1 MIKSILFI
9 ISFIFL
15 NQFCFSQIEIKG
27 KVIDSIGSQ
36 VIKGALIMAIRV
48 KDSTLVNFTRTN
60 SLGEYK
66 LQNLPIDTFQIVIG
80 HSKFDDNQIF
90 VFLDGKENKIEL
102 PPSTLLK
109 KAKELKEIIIHANN
123 TPIYFKGDTLVY
135 VADSFKVKE
144 RAVVEDLL
152 KKLPGVKVDINGKI
166 TYQGKNVDRMYV
178 DGDEFFGKDPTI
190 ATKNLEAAM
199 IDQVQVYE
207 EGANSDKVMN
217 LTLKEDAKKGT
228 FGKSS
233 LASDGKKFYEGEVL
247 FNKYRKK
254 ENFALYGL
262 KNNTPRSGFDYQDA
276 EAINS
281 SKYGYNLPGFPD
293 NFQTGVNYKNI
304 FGKVKKH
311 KVKVGYT
318 LDVITIKNQTT
329 TSTINFINDSTFTNN
344 ASDNQT
350 DKKSNHSVFVEYD
363 WNIDSL
369 TKLTVKPTYWYKESK
384 LNNENRSSF
393 LNNKQ
398 FTYRNSSRNYSDSSI
413 HNSFS
418 NTTYFEKKYRKK
430 DRRSYFNHQYNFND
444 QNTINNT
451 LFNSTDVLNLNSKFD
466 QKFENKNVNY
476 KSKSEISH
484 AEPVFKYFIVSTSFK
499 STFAT
504 ENQKQITSDRIL
516 NSFKM
521 IDTLSS
527 DFQSK
532 VFNNEYELAIS
543 YKKKNHYFYLNNVYN
558 TFNMKNLNVNTNEN
572 YAFTYNYFLPE
583 FNYYYY
589 KRSNSIYI
597 TMTANK
603 TINYPK
609 VSQLQPVLS
618 NRNPN
623 YRFVGNPNLKPSISN
638 NIEFRIYKSLNKM
651 GEYFNFSLNS
661 RFLES
666 DFVESISY
674 NNLGVSTSQTIN
686 VNGVHNHIASTLI
699 RKYIYKDK
707 IAVNG
712 SLSNQY
718 SVNQTMINSVQAKTE
733 QLSFEPNLGIDYYT
747 DSFMLSFSNT
757 TTYYKPIG
765 SIYNNSASPYFT
777 VTNTM
782 SFDWTPKFL
791 GVQIK
796 GDLNQSITTGRAAG
810 YNINRT
816 LLNFSIVKELLKSKN
831 LKISLEVNDLLN
843 QNKGINR
850 LQMLNQITDT
860 KSNIISRYILFRISY
875 RFLKLN
881 STNS

>member
-1 MIKSILFI
+1 MKYILF
-9 ISFIFL
+9 FTLLYPFL
-15 NQFCFSQIEIKG
+15 LFSQLEIKG

-109 KAKELKEIIIHANN
+109 KAKELKEIVIHANN

-233 LASDGKKFYEGEVL
+233 LASDGKKFYEGEIL

-276 EAINS
+276 ESVNS
-281 SKYGYNLPGFPD
+281 NKYSYNLPGFPD
-293 NFQTGVNYKNI
+293 NLQTGINYKNN
-304 FGKVKKH
+304 FGKSNKH

-318 LDVITIKNQTT
+318 LDVNTIKNQTT
-329 TSTINFINDSTFTNN
+329 TSTINFIGDSTITSN
-344 ASDNQT
+344 SLDNQT
-350 DKKSNHSVFVEYD
+350 DKKSNHNIFLEYN
-363 WNIDSL
+363 WTIDSL
-369 TKLTVKPTYWYKESK
+369 TKLSIKPTYWYKESK
-384 LNNENRSSF
+384 LDNENISSF

-398 FTYRNSSRNYSDSSI
+398 ITYRNSSRNYTDSSI
-413 HNSFS
+413 YNSFF
-418 NTTYFEKKYRKK
+418 NTTFFEKNYYKK
-430 DRRSYFNHQYNFND
+430 GRRSYFNHQYSYND
-444 QNTINNT
+444 QTTINNT

-466 QKFENKNVNY
+466 QNFENKNVNY

-484 AEPVFKYFIVSTSFK
+484 SEPVFNDFILSTSFK
-499 STFAT
+499 SNFSN
-504 ENQKQITSDRIL
+504 ENQKQLTFDRFF
-516 NSFKM
+516 NSLKM

-532 VFNNEYELAIS
+532 IYNNEYELAIS
-543 YKKKNHYFYLNNVYN
+543 YKKKNHYFSLNNVYN
-558 TFNMKNLNVNTNEN
+558 SFNMINLNINSNKS
-572 YAFTYNYFLPE
+572 YAFDYKYFLPE

-597 TMTANK
+597 SMTANK

-609 VSQLQPVLS
+609 VNQLQPVLS

-623 YRFVGNPNLKPSISN
+623 YRSIGNPNLKPSISN
-638 NIEFRIYKSLNKM
+638 NIEFRIYKSLDKM
-651 GEYFNFSLNS
+651 GEYFNFNLNS
-661 RFLES
+661 KFLES

-686 VNGVHNHIASTLI
+686 VNGVHNHSISSLI

-707 IAVNG
+707 IALNS

-718 SVNQTMINSVQAKTE
+718 YVYQTMINSVQTKTE

-747 DSFMLSFSNT
+747 DSFMLSFSNA

-765 SIYNNSASPYFT
+765 SIYNNSAGSYFT
-777 VTNTM
+777 ITNTL

-796 GDLNQSITTGRAAG
+796 GDLNQSITTGRATG
-810 YNINRT
+810 YNLNRT
-816 LLNFSIVKELLKSKN
+816 LLNFSIIKELLKSKN
-831 LKISLEVNDLLN
+831 LKISLEINDILN

-850 LQMLNQITDT
+850 VQILNQITDT
-860 KSNIISRYILFRISY
+860 KSNIISRFILFRITY
-875 RFLKLN
+875 RFLKSN
-881 STNS
+881 TANT